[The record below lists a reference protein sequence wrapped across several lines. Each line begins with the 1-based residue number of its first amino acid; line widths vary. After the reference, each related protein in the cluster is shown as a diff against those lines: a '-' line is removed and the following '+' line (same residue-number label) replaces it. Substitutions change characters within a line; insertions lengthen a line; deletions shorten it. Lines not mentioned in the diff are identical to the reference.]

1 MWQILS
7 SDYDTQA
14 SYYGVKKACE
24 PVHVQ
29 LDLSNYDVDLV
40 NTTTAPLE
48 GMTVTANV
56 FSLDNK
62 LLLHREDHADAPA
75 DSVTHGFKLDPAP
88 LFANGVVLIKLELRS
103 AAGQLVS
110 ENLYWLGA
118 DSSAYR
124 QLNRLPP
131 ATLSATAI
139 SSRRDD
145 AMHVHVQLRNGGN
158 SAALA
163 NKLTLLNAADGSR
176 ILPAY
181 FSDNYVS
188 LLPGETREIDIEF
201 PSAAAHGPAQL
212 AIRGWNL
219 APQIISV
226 AAQK

>member
-24 PVHVQ
+24 SVHVQ
-29 LDLSNYDVDLV
+29 LDLSNYEVDLV
-40 NTTTAPLE
+40 NTTTASL
-48 GMTVTANV
+48 TDLSITANV

-62 LLLHREDHADAPA
+62 LLLHHEEQSGALA
-75 DSVTHGFKLDPAP
+75 DSVTHSFTLDVAP
-88 LFANGVVLIKLELRS
+88 LLANAVVLIKLELRN

-110 ENLYWLGA
+110 DNLYWLGA
-118 DSSAYR
+118 DSSSYR
-124 QLNRLPP
+124 QLNRLPL
-131 ATLSATAI
+131 AALSATAT
-139 SSRRDD
+139 SAATGD
-145 AMHVHVQLRNGGN
+145 AIHVHVQLRNTGN
-158 SAALA
+158 TVSLA

-188 LLPGETREIDIEF
+188 LLPGETREIEIEF
-201 PSAAAHGPAQL
+201 PLAAAHGSAQL

-219 APQIISV
+219 APQIVSV
-226 AAQK
+226 ATQK